1 MKNIFLTSSF
11 ADVAEVF
18 GRTEE
23 RLASGKTVTF
33 IPTASIHEEITFYV
47 EAGKKSLEKLGLIV
61 DVLDVSTAS
70 NQEIIAKLDHNDFIY
85 VTGGNTFFLL
95 QELRRTK
102 ADIEIIRQ
110 IGKGKTYIGE
120 SAGSMI
126 LSPGIDYITEMDDCS
141 EAPKLDSYDALNVI
155 DFYPLPHYGDFP
167 FKDVTEKIVSKYANK
182 LKIKPF
188 NNMQAFRVQGER
200 VVQYTANETMESP

>member
-1 MKNIFLTSSF
+1 MKNVFLASYF

-23 RLASGKTVTF
+23 NLVKGKTVTF

-47 EAGKKSLEKLGLIV
+47 DDGKKALEKLGLFV

-70 NQEIIAKLDHNDFIY
+70 NQEIAEKLESNDFIY
-85 VTGGNTFFLL
+85 VTGGNAFFLL
-95 QELRRTK
+95 QELKRTH

-110 IGKGKTYIGE
+110 INKGKTYIGE

-126 LSPGIDYITEMDDCS
+126 LSPSIGYARDMDDWNA
-141 EAPKLDSYDALNVI
+141 APMLDSYEALNVI
-155 DFYPLPHYGDFP
+155 NFFPLPHYGNFP
-167 FKDVTEKIVSKYANK
+167 FEEVTEKIILKYTDE
-182 LKIKPF
+182 LRIKPF
-188 NNMQAFRVQGER
+188 NNAQAFRVQGESIT
-200 VVQYTANETMESP
+200 QYSSNETMA

>member
-1 MKNIFLTSSF
+1 MKSIFLASSF

-23 RLASGKTVTF
+23 NLTHGKTVTF
-33 IPTASIHEEITFYV
+33 IPTASIHEEVTFYV
-47 EAGKKSLEKLGLIV
+47 DAGKKSLEKFGLLV
-61 DVLDVSTAS
+61 DVLEVSTAS
-70 NQEIIAKLDHNDFIY
+70 SQEITPKLENNDFIY
-85 VTGGNTFFLL
+85 ITGGNTFFLL
-95 QELRRTK
+95 QELKRTK

-110 IGKGKTYIGE
+110 IEKGKTYIGE

-126 LSPGIDYITEMDDCS
+126 LSPSIEYVKDMDDCNVAQ
-141 EAPKLDSYDALNVI
+141 ELNTYEALNVI

-167 FKDVTEKIVSKYANK
+167 FQEVTEKIISKYTNK

-188 NNMQAFRVQGER
+188 NNRQAFRVNGKN
-200 VVQYTANETMESP
+200 VTQYSSA

>member
-1 MKNIFLTSSF
+1 MKNIFLASSF

-23 RLASGKTVTF
+23 NLAQGKTVTF
-33 IPTASIHEEITFYV
+33 IPTASIHEEVTFYV
-47 EAGKKSLEKLGLIV
+47 EDGKKSLERLGLLV
-61 DVLDVSTAS
+61 EVLEVSTAS
-70 NQEIIAKLDHNDFIY
+70 SQEITTKLENNDFIY

-95 QELRRTK
+95 QELKRTNT
-102 ADIEIIRQ
+102 DIEIIRQ
-110 IGKGKTYIGE
+110 INKGKTYIGE

-126 LSPGIDYITEMDDCS
+126 LSPSIEYVKDMDDCNA
-141 EAPKLDSYDALNVI
+141 APKLDSCEALSVI

-167 FKDVTEKIVSKYANK
+167 FEEVTEKIVSKYTDK

-188 NNMQAFRVQGER
+188 NNTQAFRVQGES
-200 VVQYTANETMESP
+200 VTQYSSNETMA